1 MFFISFPT
9 SFPCYCFSK
18 VFPMFC
24 PVFPTFFISFPC
36 VLPPV
41 SQVFPRFFPRFFFG
55 PGKSG
60 DFDYIVVGAG
70 SAGCP
75 LAARLAKSGAS
86 VLLLEAGGEAHRSRE
101 VQMPK
106 RRLGGR
112 NQE

>member
-1 MFFISFPT
+1 
-9 SFPCYCFSK
+9 
-18 VFPMFC
+18 MFC
-24 PVFPTFFISFPC
+24 QVFPTFFISFPC
-36 VLPPV
+36 ICH
-41 SQVFPRFFPRFFFG
+41 QFPRFSHVFSHVFFC
-55 PGKSG
+55 PGRSG